1 MLEIACFE
9 IDSAEIALKS
19 VADRIEFC
27 TNVNAGG
34 TTPNIDEFRYLR
46 EKYAKPIHVMIRA
59 TGGPF
64 YYNDAEFEQ
73 MKKDLALFSEA
84 GANGFVFGIL
94 EPENNINIEKNK
106 ILLDIA
112 HGKPCV
118 FHRAIDRTP
127 NYFDGLEQLIDMGFS
142 EVLTSGAANSA
153 VAGKENLKKAV
164 ADYGDRLNILI
175 GGGVRSSNIVELKKT
190 TGGLRYH
197 SSAILPYEM
206 YANEEEIKNIK
217 KYSL

>member
-9 IDSAEIALKS
+9 LDSAEIALQS

-46 EKYAKPIHVMIRA
+46 EKYTKPIHVMIRA

-64 YYNDAEFEQ
+64 YYNDSEFEQ
-73 MKKDLALFSEA
+73 MKKDLTAFSTA
-84 GANGFVFGIL
+84 GADGFVFGIL
-94 EPENNINIEKNK
+94 EPENNINLEKNK
-106 ILLDIA
+106 ILLDLA
-112 HGKPCV
+112 GGKPCV

-127 NYFDGLEQLIDMGFS
+127 DYFKSLELLIDLGFS
-142 EVLTSGAANSA
+142 EVLTSGAEDSA
-153 VAGKENLKKAV
+153 VAGKENLKKAI
-164 ADYGDRLNILI
+164 ADYGDQLKILI
-175 GGGVRSSNIVELKKT
+175 GGGVRSSNIVELLECTKGK
-190 TGGLRYH
+190 RYH
-197 SSAILPYEM
+197 SSAILPYERF
-206 YANEEEIKNIK
+206 ANEEEIKNIK